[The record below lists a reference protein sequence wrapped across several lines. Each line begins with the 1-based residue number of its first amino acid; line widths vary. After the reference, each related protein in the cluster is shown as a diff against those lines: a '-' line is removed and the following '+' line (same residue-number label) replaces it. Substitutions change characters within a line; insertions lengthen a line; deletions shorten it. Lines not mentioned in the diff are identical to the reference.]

1 MRNNVWDISRGIP
14 VIAVVLIHSSGFLA
28 NYDTGTYQNTLGVAL
43 RQIINFAVPVFL
55 FIAGYF
61 AFNNKKQSSSEL
73 IKSRLMRVLPPYII
87 CSIIYILVDFI
98 TKRKVPTGT
107 ELFLDF
113 ALGKAM
119 VVGYFVIVIIQYI
132 ILTPA
137 IKRIQNQRTHLL
149 VMSVM
154 TIIGLTY
161 TYASKFLFDD
171 SWAASFPFSAA
182 VFFVWYPFFHL
193 GFYLSKYNPK
203 ISIRIVAIPVLL
215 ILCMIEAFY
224 LNNVS
229 GYEFATSQIKT
240 SSFALSFAICL
251 FVYKMK
257 GANVTCKPLS
267 FLGINSFSIYL
278 LHMLFLPRAT
288 TLAYKLNLIDRFP
301 FISILFI
308 AAITMACA
316 VIATVVIKRLLP
328 PKTSALIIG

>member
-14 VIAVVLIHSSGFLA
+14 VIAVVLIHSSGFLS

-61 AFNNKKQSSSEL
+61 AFNNKKQSSSKL

-87 CSIIYILVDFI
+87 CSILYILVDFI
-98 TKRKVPTGT
+98 TKRKIPTGT

-132 ILTPA
+132 ILTPV
-137 IKRIQNQRTHLL
+137 IKRIQNQHAHLL
-149 VMSVM
+149 VMSLM

-161 TYASKFLFDD
+161 TYASKFWFYD

-182 VFFVWYPFFHL
+182 LFFVWYPFFHL
-193 GFYLSKYNPK
+193 GYYLSKYSPK
-203 ISIRIVAIPVLL
+203 ISIGAITIPALL
-215 ILCMIEAFY
+215 ALCMAEGFF
-224 LNNVS
+224 LNQKS
-229 GYEFATSQIKT
+229 GYDFATSQIKT

-251 FVYKMK
+251 LIYKVRDV
-257 GANVTCKPLS
+257 NFTCSKLS
-267 FLGINSFSIYL
+267 FLGINSFPIYL

-288 TLAYKLNLIDRFP
+288 TLAYKINLIDRFP
-301 FISILFI
+301 FTSILFI
-308 AAITMACA
+308 AAITMTCS
-316 VIATVVIKRLLP
+316 VIATIVIKRLLP
-328 PKTSALIIG
+328 QKTSALIIG